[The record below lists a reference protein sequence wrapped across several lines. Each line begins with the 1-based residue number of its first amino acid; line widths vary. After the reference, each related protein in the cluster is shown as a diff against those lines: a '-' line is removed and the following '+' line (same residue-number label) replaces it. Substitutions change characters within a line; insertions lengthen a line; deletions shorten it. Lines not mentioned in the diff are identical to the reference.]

1 VEDCVGKLIK
11 IYRLT
16 GRQDKLQELLHHRKS
31 PQKGSPKRLIR
42 PAAAEDVIVVEASS
56 SESCHANTV
65 YSATEILSKPFT
77 ADKKG
82 WVEII
87 PLGIACG
94 DYRWKYD
101 SGRFIMG
108 GIAGN
113 PSAIMSGSFSS
124 LYRENRHGQRP

>member
-82 WVEII
+82 WSKSYRLALLAVITVGSPI
-87 PLGIACG
+87 LG
-94 DYRWKYD
+94 D
-101 SGRFIMG
+101 SSWG
-108 GIAGN
+108 GS
-113 PSAIMSGSFSS
+113 PETHLRS
-124 LYRENRHGQRP
+124 